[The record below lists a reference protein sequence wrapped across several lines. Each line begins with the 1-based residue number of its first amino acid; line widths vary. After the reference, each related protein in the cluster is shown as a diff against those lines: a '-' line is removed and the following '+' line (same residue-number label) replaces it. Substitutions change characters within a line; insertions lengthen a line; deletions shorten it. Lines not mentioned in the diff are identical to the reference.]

1 MMKLRHK
8 ESTLPKVTMKAAD
21 RDSDPTLTP
30 NFVCAFCLS
39 PLLPVLK
46 TSPPTTHLRSLQKR
60 LVQILVSFFPRGTE
74 AWTSRD
80 RLPFSLVPRE
90 EKGKCASFILV
101 FQDNEEDCSQRCRR
115 QNRPG
120 ERILRVPS
128 QLLFKPLRKR
138 VLLKPPRIRPDMSF
152 NVKKTH
158 THTHKTYEQE
168 DKKSETLLGDRALI
182 SPP

>member
-1 MMKLRHK
+1 MSLMMKLRHK

-101 FQDNEEDCSQRCRR
+101 FPRQRGRLLPAVPAPEQTWGEDPQGAF
-115 QNRPG
+115 PAT
-120 ERILRVPS
+120 V
-128 QLLFKPLRKR
+128 
-138 VLLKPPRIRPDMSF
+138 
-152 NVKKTH
+152 
-158 THTHKTYEQE
+158 
-168 DKKSETLLGDRALI
+168 
-182 SPP
+182 